1 MCLPVL
7 GFRNANDEPDY
18 SPLMFAA
25 LMISHQHRDLKDRIV
40 FLDVRGES
48 TRTVAGF
55 LARLSSRPT
64 VI

>member
-25 LMISHQHRDLKDRIV
+25 LVIGHQHRDLKDRIV